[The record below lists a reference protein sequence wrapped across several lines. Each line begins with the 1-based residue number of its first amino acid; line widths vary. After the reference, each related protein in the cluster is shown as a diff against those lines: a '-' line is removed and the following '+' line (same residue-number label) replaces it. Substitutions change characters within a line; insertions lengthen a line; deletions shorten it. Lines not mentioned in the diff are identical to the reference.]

1 MSEKHIIS
9 LVDRPRPPPLPPRAP
24 TQQPTPHSPSTSGD
38 ALTQQTPTA
47 SDGDSTA
54 QSPPTSSDAPP
65 SYDSIFTRAANDVRP
80 SLGANDP
87 RTSSTQSLKP
97 VRSSEHSDKRRLLLI
112 YIHGFMGD
120 ETSFQS
126 FPAHV
131 HHLAAALLVDSHT
144 VHTKIYPR
152 YRSKKNIEFAR
163 DDFSR
168 W

>member
-1 MSEKHIIS
+1 MSEKDV
-9 LVDRPRPPPLPPRAP
+9 LRLAGTPPPLPPRSS
-24 TQQPTPHSPSTSGD
+24 TQQLHE
-38 ALTQQTPTA
+38 
-47 SDGDSTA
+47 
-54 QSPPTSSDAPP
+54 APP
-65 SYDSIFTRAANDVRP
+65 SPPISEPPPPYDSIFTRAATDVRP
-80 SLGANDP
+80 PLGANDP

-97 VRSSEHSDKRRLLLI
+97 VGAVEHPHKRRLLLI

-131 HHLAAALLVDSHT
+131 HHLAVALLADTHT
-144 VHTKIYPR
+144 VHTKVYPR
-152 YRSKKNIEFAR
+152 YQSRKNIEFAR